1 VSPETTTAPE
11 PVTSVP
17 AATAGGIS
25 VAGALRSLE
34 TEWLTYRQAWRGS
47 VFSSVLGP
55 LLYLGAIGFGL
66 GSLVEAEGGALGT
79 MADGTPVTYLAFLAP
94 ALVAATGVQVAAG
107 EGIYGTMAR
116 TKWRATWFTAVSTPL
131 MPGDLALGHVL
142 WVAARG
148 GLAAVV
154 YALVAVALGAMP
166 WRGALPAIG
175 AGVLGG
181 MCLGALLTGWL
192 VRSTEEH
199 MMNAAQRFVVIP
211 MFLFSGVF
219 FPVDQLPGWMAAI
232 ARLTPMWHAVVLARE
247 GAVGT
252 PAPWGVWTH
261 LGYLLVLV
269 VVGFVLAVTGLRK
282 RLLS

>member
-1 VSPETTTAPE
+1 MSADITTPE
-11 PVTSVP
+11 SV
-17 AATAGGIS
+17 ATRTVGGIS
-25 VAGALRSLE
+25 VLGALRSLE

-47 VFSSVLGP
+47 VFSSFLGP

-66 GSLVEAEGGALGT
+66 GSLVEADSAQLGT
-79 MADGTPVTYLAFLAP
+79 MPDGAPVTYVAFLAP

-107 EGIYGTMAR
+107 EGIFGTMAR
-116 TKWRATWFTAVSTPL
+116 TKWRQTWFTAVGTPL

-142 WVAARG
+142 WIAARG
-148 GLAAVV
+148 GLAALV

-166 WRGALPAIG
+166 VGGTLPAAG

-181 MCLGALLTGWL
+181 MSLGALLTAWL
-192 VRSTEEH
+192 VRSSEEH

-232 ARLTPMWHAVVLARE
+232 ARATPMWHAVVLARQ
-247 GAVGT
+247 GAIGT
-252 PAPWGVWTH
+252 PAPWGGWVH
-261 LGYLLVLV
+261 LGYLALLA
-269 VVGFVLAVTGLRK
+269 VVGFLLAASGMRR
-282 RLLS
+282 RLLA

>member
-1 VSPETTTAPE
+1 MSVDTTTPDAAA
-11 PVTSVP
+11 VP
-17 AATAGGIS
+17 ATASGGIS
-25 VAGALRSLE
+25 VVGAMRSLE

-47 VFSSVLGP
+47 VFSSFLGP

-66 GSLVEAEGGALGT
+66 GSLVEADNAQLGT
-79 MADGTPVTYLAFLAP
+79 MPDGTPVTYLAFLAP

-107 EGIYGTMAR
+107 EGIFGTMAR
-116 TKWRATWFTAVSTPL
+116 TKWRRTWFTAVGTPL

-142 WVAARG
+142 WVSARG
-148 GLAAVV
+148 GLAALV

-166 WRGALPAIG
+166 LGGTLPAVG

-181 MCLGALLTGWL
+181 MSLGALLTAWL
-192 VRSTEEH
+192 VRSSEEH

-252 PAPWGVWTH
+252 PTPWGAWTH

-269 VVGFVLAVTGLRK
+269 VVGFALAVTGFRK

>member
-1 VSPETTTAPE
+1 MSPDTTTAAAPTT
-11 PVTSVP
+11 PGP
-17 AATAGGIS
+17 ATGGIS
-25 VAGALRSLE
+25 VTGALRSLE

-79 MADGTPVTYLAFLAP
+79 AADGTPVTYLAFLAP

-107 EGIYGTMAR
+107 EGIFGTMVR

-166 WRGALPAIG
+166 LVGALPAVG

-181 MCLGALLTGWL
+181 MCLGALLTAWL

-261 LGYLLVLV
+261 LGYLVALVLV
-269 VVGFVLAVTGLRK
+269 GFALSVTGFRK

>member
-1 VSPETTTAPE
+1 MSADTTISDPT
-11 PVTSVP
+11 TRVP
-17 AATAGGIS
+17 TGGIS
-25 VAGALRSLE
+25 VVGALRSVE

-47 VFSSVLGP
+47 VFSSFLGP

-66 GSLVEAEGGALGT
+66 GSLVEADGAQLGT
-79 MADGTPVTYLAFLAP
+79 MPDGTPVTYLAFLAP
-94 ALVAATGVQVAAG
+94 ALVAATGVQVAAS
-107 EGIYGTMAR
+107 EGIFGTMAR
-116 TKWRATWFTAVSTPL
+116 VKWRRTWLTAVGTPL

-142 WVAARG
+142 WLAARG
-148 GLAAVV
+148 GLAALV
-154 YALVAVALGAMP
+154 YALVAVALDAMP
-166 WRGALPAIG
+166 LRGTLPAVG

-181 MCLGALLTGWL
+181 MSLGALLTAWL
-192 VRSTEEH
+192 VRTSEEH

-219 FPVDQLPGWMAAI
+219 FPVDHLPGWMAAI
-232 ARLTPMWHAVVLARE
+232 ARLTPMWHAVVLARQ

-261 LGYLLVLV
+261 FGFLLVLA
-269 VVGFVLAVTGLRK
+269 VVGFALAVGGFRK

>member
-1 VSPETTTAPE
+1 MTTRTTRTTEATE
-11 PVTSVP
+11 ATTITS
-17 AATAGGIS
+17 GIS
-25 VAGALRSLE
+25 LAGALRSLE

-47 VFSSVLGP
+47 VFSSFLGP

-66 GSLVEAEGGALGT
+66 GSLVDADSGVLGT
-79 MADGTPVTYLAFLAP
+79 ARDGSPVTYLGFLAP

-107 EGIYGTMAR
+107 EGIFGTMAR
-116 TKWRATWFTAVSTPL
+116 TKWRRTWFTAIGTPL

-142 WVAARG
+142 WISARG

-154 YALVAVALGAMP
+154 YALVAVVLGAMP
-166 WRGALPAIG
+166 LSGVLPAVG

-181 MCLGALLTGWL
+181 MSLGALLTGWL
-192 VRSTEEH
+192 VRSSEEH

-232 ARLTPMWHAVVLARE
+232 ARLTPMWHAVVLARQ
-247 GAVGT
+247 GAVGIA
-252 PAPWGVWTH
+252 APWGTWTH
-261 LGYLLVLV
+261 LGYLLALV
-269 VVGFVLAVTGLRK
+269 AVGFALAATGMRK
-282 RLLS
+282 RLLA